1 MNGNRLKELRKN
13 KGLTQEALG
22 NLLGVTKAS
31 ICCYEKETRTP
42 PVETIIDMM
51 ALYNVSSDYLIG
63 ADNIITI
70 EDNNTKKNEVIS
82 KEEFEFIKE
91 LRKNKYLAEILL
103 EDPKRSIE
111 LIDKKIG

>member
-13 KGLTQEALG
+13 KGLTQSELC

-51 ALYNVSSDYLIG
+51 TLYNVSSDYLIG
-63 ADNIITI
+63 ADNIVVV
-70 EDNNTKKNEVIS
+70 EDKDVKKNEVIS
-82 KEEFEFIKE
+82 NEEFEFIKE

>member
-1 MNGNRLKELRKN
+1 MNGNRLKELRKS
-13 KGLTQEALG
+13 KGLTQAELG

-31 ICCYEKETRTP
+31 VCCYEKETRTP
-42 PVETIIDMM
+42 PVETIVDMM

-63 ADNIITI
+63 ADNIVTI
-70 EDNNTKKNEVIS
+70 EDKSIIKNEVIS
-82 KEEFEFIKE
+82 KEELEFIKE

>member
-1 MNGNRLKELRKN
+1 MNGTRLKELRQA
-13 KGLTQEALG
+13 KGLTQLELG
-22 NLLGVTKAS
+22 KLLGVTKAS

-42 PVETIIDMM
+42 PIETIIDMM
-51 ALYNVSSDYLIG
+51 ALYNVTSDFLIG
-63 ADNIITI
+63 SDNIVTI
-70 EDNNTKKNEVIS
+70 KDNNKRNEVIS
-82 KEEFEFIKE
+82 NEEYEFIKE

>member
-1 MNGNRLKELRKN
+1 MNGTRLKELRQA
-13 KGLTQEALG
+13 KGLTQQELG
-22 NLLGVTKAS
+22 KLLGVTKAS

-42 PVETIIDMM
+42 PIETIIDMM
-51 ALYNVSSDYLIG
+51 ALYNVTSDFLIG
-63 ADNIITI
+63 SDNIVTI
-70 EDNNTKKNEVIS
+70 KDNNKRNEVIS
-82 KEEFEFIKE
+82 NEEYEFIKE

>member
-1 MNGNRLKELRKN
+1 MNGNRLKELRKA
-13 KGLTQEALG
+13 KGLTQAELG
-22 NLLGVTKAS
+22 NILGVTKAS

-63 ADNIITI
+63 ADNIVT
-70 EDNNTKKNEVIS
+70 
-82 KEEFEFIKE
+82 
-91 LRKNKYLAEILL
+91 EILL

>member
-1 MNGNRLKELRKN
+1 MNGNRLRELRQS
-13 KGLTQEALG
+13 KGLTQEELG
-22 NLLGVTKAS
+22 SILGVTKAS

-42 PVETIIDMM
+42 SIETIIDMM
-51 ALYNVSSDYLIG
+51 ALYNVTSDYLIG
-63 ADNIITI
+63 SDNIVSI
-70 EDNNTKKNEVIS
+70 ENENVIKNEVIS
-82 KEEFEFIKE
+82 NEEFKFIKE

>member
-1 MNGNRLKELRKN
+1 MNGNRLRELRQS
-13 KGLTQEALG
+13 KGLTQSELG
-22 NLLGVTKAS
+22 EILGVTKAS
-31 ICCYEKETRTP
+31 VCCYEKETRTP
-42 PVETIIDMM
+42 PIETIIDMM

-63 ADNIITI
+63 ADNIVTI
-70 EDNNTKKNEVIS
+70 EDKNIIKNEIIS
-82 KEEFEFIKE
+82 NEEFEFIKE

>member
-1 MNGNRLKELRKN
+1 MNGNRLKELRKA
-13 KGLTQEALG
+13 KGLTQAELG
-22 NLLGVTKAS
+22 NILGVTKAS

-63 ADNIITI
+63 ADNIVTI
-70 EDNNTKKNEVIS
+70 EDNNIKKNEVIS
-82 KEEFEFIKE
+82 NEEFEFIKE
-91 LRKNKYLAEILL
+91 LRKNKFLAEILL

>member
-1 MNGNRLKELRKN
+1 MNGNRLKELRKA
-13 KGLTQEALG
+13 KGLTQAELG
-22 NLLGVTKAS
+22 NILGVTKAS

-63 ADNIITI
+63 ADNIVTI
-70 EDNNTKKNEVIS
+70 EDNDIKRNEVIS
-82 KEEFEFIKE
+82 NEEFEFIKE
-91 LRKNKYLAEILL
+91 LRKNKFLAEILL

>member
-1 MNGNRLKELRKN
+1 MNGNRLKDLRLS
-13 KGLTQEALG
+13 KGLTQSKLG
-22 NLLGVTKAS
+22 KLLGVTKAS

-42 PVETIIDMM
+42 PIETIIDMM
-51 ALYNVSSDYLIG
+51 ALYNVTSDYLIG
-63 ADNIITI
+63 SDKIVTV
-70 EDNNTKKNEVIS
+70 EDKETKKNAVIS
-82 KEEFEFIKE
+82 SEEYEFLKE

>member
-1 MNGNRLKELRKN
+1 MNGNRLKELRKA
-13 KGLTQEALG
+13 KGLTQAELG
-22 NLLGVTKAS
+22 NILGVTKAS
-31 ICCYEKETRTP
+31 ICCYEKEARTP

-63 ADNIITI
+63 ADNIVIV
-70 EDNNTKKNEVIS
+70 EDNNIKKNEVIS
-82 KEEFEFIKE
+82 NEEFEFIKE
-91 LRKNKYLAEILL
+91 LRKNKFLAEILL

>member
-42 PVETIIDMM
+42 PVETIIAMM

-70 EDNNTKKNEVIS
+70 EDNNIKKNEVIS